1 MKKHSS
7 KKISFQKHGILL
19 MLIMAMNVISGCKQN
34 QPQPTDFVNLFI
46 GTLDVGNTVP
56 AATAPF
62 GMISCGPDNVFDEV
76 LDEYTSR
83 AGYNYKKDSIRQFSM
98 THVSG
103 WGCHGALDIPLM
115 PTTKTPGDSPVYNH
129 RAYASR
135 FSHDNETAV
144 PGYYQV
150 FLDDAQTNVQITAAE
165 RSAILLFDYPDGE
178 YAHLIF
184 APTNAANG
192 ITGAK
197 IMIDSQN
204 NQVTGWATS
213 GGFCWRDP
221 SNYDYTVY
229 FVAQFDQPI
238 SGSGIWNAEEMYF
251 GKTHV
256 TGDSI
261 GAWISFGNKGKRTV
275 EMRIA
280 ISFVSIE
287 NAKENLQH
295 ELKKKTFAQVR
306 SETSRK
312 WNKLLSKVELNTN
325 DHDLKV
331 QGYSALYNNLLHP
344 NIFNDV
350 NGQYRGFNDSVY
362 IMPKGHNKYVNFS
375 TWDTYR
381 TTAYLQGLLVPDRA
395 ADMIESLYL
404 DAQQGNP
411 AGLTIW
417 GYFNNE
423 TWVMNGHSSI
433 PLIANM
439 YAMGARDIDLT
450 RIRNEMIRTADN
462 KYRNGDQYIRFGYV
476 PDRPAPHNYSVS
488 QTLEYSIGDFGL
500 AQMCLADGDMENYER
515 FMTRSRSVF
524 NLFNDEIGYL
534 QRRDSLG
541 NWVFPFDRAEENGF
555 NEGNSAQYTW
565 NIPHMMD
572 ELVKRM
578 GGPEKAIELLNEFTS
593 VIHTDGWPV
602 DEPHYWPGNQPGFV
616 VPFVYTYAGAHKKTQ
631 ELVRYVSSNI
641 FKNTPDGM
649 PGDDDLGA
657 TSCMNLFFTLGMY
670 PLKPGVP
677 EFCLTGVLYDSVKI
691 RLDNGS
697 QILITSKG
705 DQWNSPIKSIKV
717 NGETLNEP
725 FLNIAHIIEKPGKIR
740 IEYEY

>member
-1 MKKHSS
+1 MKTTKS
-7 KKISFQKHGILL
+7 QKLLTGIIYLFTAAF
-19 MLIMAMNVISGCKQN
+19 IVSCQQK
-34 QPQPTDFVNLFI
+34 QPQPTDYVNLFI
-46 GTLDVGNTVP
+46 GTLDIGNTVP

-76 LDEYTSR
+76 EDEYTSR
-83 AGYNYKKDSIRQFSM
+83 SGYNYKKDSIRQFSM

-103 WGCHGALDIPLM
+103 WGCHGALDIPIM
-115 PTTKTPGDSPVYNH
+115 PTTKTPGISPVYNH

-135 FSHDNETAV
+135 FSHDNETAA
-144 PGYYQV
+144 PGFYEV
-150 FLDDAQTNVQITAAE
+150 LLDDYKTHVQITATE
-165 RSAILLFDYPDGE
+165 RAAILQFDYPEGE
-178 YAHLIF
+178 DAHLIF

-192 ITGAK
+192 ITGAEL
-197 IMIDSQN
+197 IIDTEKNEVS
-204 NQVTGWATS
+204 GWATS

-221 SNYDYTVY
+221 SEYDYTVY
-229 FVAQFDQPI
+229 FVARFDQPI
-238 SGSGIWNAEEMYF
+238 TGKGTWNKEDITKGEAYAF
-251 GKTHV
+251 
-256 TGDSI
+256 GDSI
-261 GAWISFGNKGKRTV
+261 GAYISFGNSGQTTV

-287 NAKENLQH
+287 NAKENLDF
-295 ELKKKTFAQVR
+295 ELNGKSFEVVR
-306 SETSRK
+306 EETSLS
-312 WNKLLSKVELNTN
+312 WNDLLSKVELQTE
-325 DHDLKV
+325 DHDKKV
-331 QGYSALYNNLLHP
+331 VFYSGLYNNLLHP

-362 IMPKGHNKYVNFS
+362 VISQGHHKYVNFS

-381 TTAYLQGLLVPDRA
+381 TTAYIQGLLVPDRA

-404 DAQQGNP
+404 DANQGNP

-423 TWVMNGHSSI
+423 TWVMNGHGSV

-439 YAMGARDIDLT
+439 YAMGARNIDLT
-450 RIRNEMIRTADN
+450 RIKDEMIHTADN
-462 KYRNGDQYIRFGYV
+462 NYRNGDQYIRFGYV
-476 PDRPAPHNYSVS
+476 PDRPAPWNYSVS

-500 AQMCLADGDMENYER
+500 AQLCLADGDMENYER
-515 FMTRSRSVF
+515 FMARSRSVF
-524 NLFNDEIGYL
+524 NLLNKETGYL

-572 ELVKRM
+572 ELVEHM
-578 GGPEKAIELLNEFTS
+578 GGPEKTIERLDEFTS
-593 VIHTDGWPV
+593 VIITDGWPV
-602 DEPHYWPGNQPGFV
+602 DQPHYWPGNEPGFV

-631 ELVRYVSSNI
+631 ELIRYVSSNI
-641 FKNTPDGM
+641 FTNAPDGM

-657 TSCMNLFFTLGMY
+657 TSAMNLFFNLGMY

-677 EFCLTGVLYDSVKI
+677 EFCLTGALFDKVKI

-697 QILITSKG
+697 EIIITSNG
-705 DQWNSPIKSIKV
+705 DPFSGPIKNITV
-717 NGETLNEP
+717 NGNSLVEP
-725 FLNIAHIIEKPGKIR
+725 FLNIAEIIDNPGTIR
-740 IEYEY
+740 IEYKY

>member
-1 MKKHSS
+1 MNKKDPYQTIH
-7 KKISFQKHGILL
+7 KKIVNKLIIVSILFCAHGCQQKQ
-19 MLIMAMNVISGCKQN
+19 S
-34 QPQPTDFVNLFI
+34 QPTDYVNLFI

-76 LDEYTSR
+76 EDEYTSR

-103 WGCHGALDIPLM
+103 WGCHGALDIPVM
-115 PTTKTPGDSPVYNH
+115 PTTKTPGHSPVYNH
-129 RAYASR
+129 RAYASK
-135 FSHDNETAV
+135 FSHDNETAE
-144 PGYYQV
+144 PGFYQV
-150 FLDDAQTNVQITAAE
+150 FLDDTQTNVQITATE
-165 RSAILLFDYPDGE
+165 RSAILLFDYPVGE
-178 YAHLIF
+178 DAHLIF

-192 ITGAK
+192 ITGAE
-197 IMIDSQN
+197 ITIDTEN

-221 SNYDYTVY
+221 SDYDYTVH
-229 FVAQFDQPI
+229 FAARFDQPI
-238 SGSGIWNAEEMYF
+238 TGKGTWNNATLINGESY
-251 GKTHV
+251 V
-256 TGDSI
+256 YGDSI
-261 GAWISFGNKGKRTV
+261 GAYISFGNTGQKAV

-287 NAKENLQH
+287 NAEENLEH
-295 ELKKKTFAQVR
+295 ELNGKSFEDVR
-306 SETSRK
+306 KETSRK
-312 WNKLLSKVELNTN
+312 WNELLGKVELET
-325 DHDLKV
+325 DDSDQKV
-331 QGYSALYNNLLHP
+331 VFYSGLYNNLLHP
-344 NIFNDV
+344 NIFDDV

-362 IMPKGHNKYVNFS
+362 VIPEGHHKYVNFS

-404 DAQQGNP
+404 DANQGNP

-423 TWVMNGHSSI
+423 TWVMNGHSSV

-450 RIRNEMIRTADN
+450 RIKEEMIRTADN
-462 KYRNGDQYIRFGYV
+462 NYRNGDQYIRFGYV
-476 PDRPAPHNYSVS
+476 PDRPAPWNYSVS
-488 QTLEYSIGDFGL
+488 QTLEYSIGDYGL
-500 AQMCLADGDMENYER
+500 AQMCLADGDMGNYER
-515 FMTRSRSVF
+515 FLARSRSVF
-524 NLFNDEIGYL
+524 NVFNDDIGYL

-541 NWVFPFDRAEENGF
+541 NWMFPFDRAEENGF

-578 GGPEKAIELLNEFTS
+578 GGPEKAIQRLDEFTS
-593 VIHTDGWPV
+593 VIITEGWPV
-602 DEPHYWPGNQPGFV
+602 DQPHYWPGNQPGFV
-616 VPFVYTYAGAHKKTQ
+616 VPFVYTYAGAHEKTQ
-631 ELVRYVSSNI
+631 ELIRHVSSSI
-641 FKNTPDGM
+641 FTNAPDGM

-657 TSCMNLFFTLGMY
+657 TTAMNLFFNLGMY

-677 EFCLTGVLYDSVKI
+677 EFCLTGSLFDKVRI
-691 RLDNGS
+691 NLDNGS
-697 QILITSKG
+697 QIIITSNG
-705 DQWNSPIKSIKV
+705 DPYSGPIQKIIV
-717 NGETLNEP
+717 NAKTLKEP
-725 FLNIAHIIEKPGKIR
+725 FLNIEDIISNRGKIT
-740 IEYEY
+740 IEYKY

>member
-1 MKKHSS
+1 MKFYLKYPALAS
-7 KKISFQKHGILL
+7 IILAL
-19 MLIMAMNVISGCKQN
+19 LLSLTGCEKPGNVPS
-34 QPQPTDFVNLFI
+34 DYVNLFI

-103 WGCHGALDIPLM
+103 WGCHGALDIPVM
-115 PTTKTPGDSPVYNH
+115 PTTKTPGISPVYNH
-129 RAYASR
+129 RAYASM
-135 FSHDNETAV
+135 FSHDNESAE

-150 FLDDAQTNVQITAAE
+150 FLDDYNTNVQITASD
-165 RSAILLFDYPDGE
+165 RSAILLLDYPEGE
-178 YAHLIF
+178 DAHMIF
-184 APTNAANG
+184 ALTNAANG
-192 ITGAK
+192 ITGAEL
-197 IMIDSQN
+197 MIDADN

-221 SNYDYTVY
+221 SEYDYTTY
-229 FVAQFDQPI
+229 FVARFNTPI
-238 SGSGIWNAEEMYF
+238 VGKGIWDNENKVEDQANAL
-251 GKTHV
+251 
-256 TGDSI
+256 GDSI
-261 GAWISFGNKGKRTV
+261 GGWISFGDTGKKMV

-280 ISFVSIE
+280 ISFVSID
-287 NAKENLQH
+287 NAIENLEY
-295 ELKKKTFAQVR
+295 ELDNKTFAQVR
-306 SETSRK
+306 QETSQK
-312 WNKLLSKVELNTN
+312 WNDLLSKIELNTDN
-325 DHDLKV
+325 YDLKV
-331 QGYSALYNNLLHP
+331 MGYSALYNNLLHP

-350 NGQYRGFNDSVY
+350 NGQYRGFNDSIY
-362 IMPKGHNKYVNFS
+362 IMPRGKNKYVNFS

-381 TTAYLQGLLVPDRA
+381 NTAYLQGLLVPDRA

-404 DAQQGNP
+404 DANQGNP

-423 TWVMNGHSSI
+423 TWVMNGHGSI

-450 RIRNEMIRTADN
+450 KIKNEMIHTADN

-515 FMTRSRSVF
+515 FMARSQSVF
-524 NLFNDEIGYL
+524 NLFNEDIGYL
-534 QRRDSLG
+534 QRKDSLG
-541 NWVFPFDRAEENGF
+541 NWVFPFNRAEENGF

-572 ELVKRM
+572 ELVVRI
-578 GGPEKAIELLNEFTS
+578 GGPEKAIERLDEFTS
-593 VIHTDGWPV
+593 VIITEGWPV
-602 DEPHYWPGNQPGFV
+602 DQPHYWPGNEPGFV
-616 VPFVYTYAGAHKKTQ
+616 VPFVYTYAGAHEKTQ
-631 ELVRYVSSNI
+631 ELIRYVSSNI
-641 FKNTPDGM
+641 FRNAPDGM

-657 TSCMNLFFTLGMY
+657 TTAMNLFFTLGMY

-677 EFCLTGVLYDSVKI
+677 EFCLTGVLYDSVTI

-697 QILITSKG
+697 EIHITSKG
-705 DQWNSPIKSIKV
+705 NPWTSSIKSIKV
-717 NGETLNEP
+717 NGEPLDEP
-725 FLNIAHIIEKPGKIR
+725 FLNIAQIIEKPGKTR